1 MRSLKSKLAL
11 SYIVVI
17 GLCILLIS
25 GLTNFFL
32 DKHFREYVNQNREE
46 VNRRIVSQLAG
57 QYGKKGA
64 WVYDDIEATGV
75 QALENGIIIKVRDST
90 GAILWDATLHNNGM
104 CQRIIEQMAQTVDR
118 RYPFVKEAYTENPYP
133 IYSQLRKVGVVEIGS
148 YGPYYLGEHELAFI
162 NTLNRVLMGVGFFS
176 LIAALILAG
185 FTANRLTTPILKV
198 IRSAGS
204 IEKGC
209 YSDRITSTSDMTE
222 INQLTSTINKL
233 AETLEKQEAL
243 RKRLTGDLA
252 HELRTPL
259 ATLQS
264 HLEAMMDGIWEPDR
278 DRLVS
283 CHEEVVRIHRMVG
296 DLGKLARFEGENLNL
311 DKQHFDVTEL
321 LRRLVQNFQNEF
333 LMKDIRVEIIGDE
346 ERIFADRDKMSQVF
360 VNLLSNAQKYTPQG
374 GSVIIHVSG
383 NGMKTEI
390 TVEDNGEGISE
401 EDLPYIFERFYR
413 ADQSRTRSTGGSG
426 IGLTIAKAI
435 VTAHSGTI
443 TASSRKGHGTTFIIS
458 LPKNE
463 MVTE

>member
-1 MRSLKSKLAL
+1 MRSLKSKLTL
-11 SYIVVI
+11 SYIAVI

-46 VNRRIVSQLAG
+46 INQGIVSQLAM

-64 WVYDDIEATGV
+64 WDDGDIEATGV
-75 QALENGIIIKVRDST
+75 QALENGIIIKVRDSSGT
-90 GAILWDATLHNNGM
+90 ILWDATQHNNGM
-104 CQRIIEQMAQTVDR
+104 CQRIIEQMAQSVSQ
-118 RYPFVKEAYTENPYP
+118 RYPFVKDSYTEKPYP
-133 IYSQLRKVGVVEIGS
+133 IYSQMVKAGVVEIGS

-162 NTLNRVLMGVGFFS
+162 NTLNQVLMGVGLFS
-176 LIAALILAG
+176 LIVALLLAN
-185 FTANRLTTPILKV
+185 FTANRLSTPILKV

-222 INQLTSTINKL
+222 INQLTSTINNL

-264 HLEAMMDGIWEPDR
+264 HMEAMIDGIWEPDR
-278 DRLVS
+278 DRLLS
-283 CHEEVVRIHRMVG
+283 CHEEIVRINRLVG
-296 DLGKLARFEGENLNL
+296 DLEKLARFEGENLIL
-311 DKQHFDVTEL
+311 DKTDFDITEL
-321 LRRLVQNFQNEF
+321 MRRLVQNFQNEF
-333 LMKDIRVEIIGDE
+333 LMRDIHIETNGQE
-346 ERIFADRDKMSQVF
+346 ERVFADRDKISQVF
-360 VNLLSNAQKYTPQG
+360 VNLLSNALKYTPQG
-374 GSVIIHVSG
+374 GGVCISIRGDSSKTVIV
-383 NGMKTEI
+383 
-390 TVEDNGEGISE
+390 VEDSGEGISD

-413 ADQSRTRSTGGSG
+413 ADKSRTRSTGGAG

-443 TASSRKGHGTTFIIS
+443 TVSSQKGHGAKFIIT
-458 LPKNE
+458 LPKSGQA
-463 MVTE
+463 M